1 MDQNPE
7 TLGKS
12 EECYNFD
19 ANQCDNPKVKPHNER
34 QKNKQQQQQQNMLG
48 NSPLENRSG

>member
-19 ANQCDNPKVKPHNER
+19 TNQCDNPKVVPHNER
-34 QKNKQQQQQQNMLG
+34 KKKKTMLG
-48 NSPLENRSG
+48 NSPLENRSGEQ

>member
-7 TLGKS
+7 TPGKP

-19 ANQCDNPKVKPHNER
+19 ANQCDNPKVGPHNER
-34 QKNKQQQQQQNMLG
+34 QKKQTTTTTKKTCWG
-48 NSPLENRSG
+48 IHP